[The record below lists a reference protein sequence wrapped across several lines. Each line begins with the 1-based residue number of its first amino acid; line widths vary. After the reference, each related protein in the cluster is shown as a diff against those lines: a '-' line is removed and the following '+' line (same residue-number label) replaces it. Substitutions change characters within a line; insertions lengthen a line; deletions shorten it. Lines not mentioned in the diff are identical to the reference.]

1 MKMKKTDVG
10 VVIFMYL
17 VCALFLYMSQSLSET
32 SKTYPMFTIWLLF
45 GLTTLYLVTMFVNA
59 GKYGVESGVK
69 ELFDGFKPAQ
79 FLFCIALTVVYML
92 MVKYIGF
99 FVATIVFMFAVLHFL
114 RVPMVASLISVAA
127 INLLVYFAFVKF
139 LGVRLPAG
147 LLF

>member
-17 VCALFLYMSQSLSET
+17 VCGLFLYMSQDLSET

-59 GKYGVESGVK
+59 GKYGVESGTK

-79 FLFCIALTVVYML
+79 LLFCIAMTVIYML

-99 FVATIVFMFAVLHFL
+99 FVATIVFMFAVLLFL
-114 RVPMVASLISVAA
+114 KVPIVATVISVVS
-127 INLLVYFAFVKF
+127 INLLVYLAFVKF
-139 LGVRLPAG
+139 LGVRLPKG